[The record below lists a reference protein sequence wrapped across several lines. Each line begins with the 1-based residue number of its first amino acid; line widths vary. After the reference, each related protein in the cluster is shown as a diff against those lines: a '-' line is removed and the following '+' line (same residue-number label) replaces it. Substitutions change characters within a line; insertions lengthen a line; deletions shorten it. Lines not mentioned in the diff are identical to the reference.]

1 MLQLTPKLF
10 KQLTEVNTRINRS
23 VKYREDTDLYGQVD
37 FWTVAVNEGDCEDY
51 ALAKRQALL
60 ELGWPIDSL
69 SLAVVRDETGAGH
82 AVLTVDTSE
91 GTYVLDNR
99 YLRVMAWQT
108 LPYEWIMRQGPNN
121 TWVTIT

>member
-1 MLQLTPKLF
+1 MLQLTPTLF

-60 ELGWPIDSL
+60 QLGWPLDSL
-69 SLAVVRDETGAGH
+69 SLAVVRDETGSGH